1 MSSGGKSAKAISVEA
16 LSKNF
21 GSKQALSGVT
31 FSVPYGAI
39 FGFLGPNGAGKTTT
53 IRCLMDFIRPDS
65 GSIKILGQDAQI
77 NSAILK
83 QSIGYLSSDSQ
94 FYPDWTADD
103 HIKFFESI
111 KGRSPT
117 RNKLVKRLD
126 LDTRTKVKA
135 LSSGN
140 KQKLAIVLCFVG
152 NPELIIMDEP
162 TRGLDPLLQNE
173 LYKILAEFVSG
184 NKTVFLSSHNLGE
197 VERICDSV
205 VLIKDGVIVEEK
217 TMASIRDMKV
227 HVVNATTTR
236 SFDVSKLRS
245 FSNVEVISNYGGKT
259 ITLKVKGDLNQV
271 LADLTK
277 HDLSDISINHL
288 SLEDVF
294 LEQYRS

>member
-1 MSSGGKSAKAISVEA
+1 MAMAIGPNKAIEVEA

-21 GSKQALSGVT
+21 GSKLALAGVT
-31 FSVPYGAI
+31 FSVPYGSI

-53 IRCLMDFIRPDS
+53 IRCLMDFIRPAS
-65 GSIKILGQDAQI
+65 GSIKLLGRDAQI
-77 NSAILK
+77 DSAILK

-94 FYPDWTADD
+94 FYPDWTAED
-103 HIKFFESI
+103 HIKLFESI

-117 RNKLVKRLD
+117 RNKLVKRLG
-126 LDTRTKVKA
+126 LDMRTKVKA

-152 NPELIIMDEP
+152 DPELVIMDEP

-173 LYKILAEFVSG
+173 LYKILSEFVTD

-217 TMASIRDMKV
+217 TMANIRDMKV
-227 HVVNATTTR
+227 HIVNATTAQV
-236 SFDVSKLRS
+236 FDVAKLRS
-245 FSNVEVISNYGGKT
+245 LNNVEVISNYGGKT
-259 ITLKVKGDLNQV
+259 ITLKVRGNLNQV
-271 LADLTK
+271 LSDLTK
-277 HDLSDISINHL
+277 YRLSDVSINHL

-294 LEQYRS
+294 LEQYRN